1 MPELYINIYFT
12 DDGWEGVIVEDRDV
26 GDTTVFRS
34 TSPNYTEVVQAIAE
48 FLLGKV
54 S

>member
-1 MPELYINIYFT
+1 MPELHINIYFI
-12 DDGWEGVIVEDRDV
+12 DDGWEGVIVEERDT
-26 GDTTVFRS
+26 GDTAVFRS
-34 TSPNYTEVVQAIAE
+34 TSPNYAEVVEAIAE